1 MRYVQDDLIL
11 PQTSKWLAEMNYA
24 LRDTPLPPAPENP
37 PEPPEI
43 PPGPDL
49 DTFTLAKSYFDLKEF
64 DRAAFFARKLTS
76 NLGRFLHLYARFMSA
91 EKKRMDDLTDSVVS
105 PDSAQLSQL
114 RQLRVELQQLH
125 ADGQLDAYGLYVY
138 GVVLRKLSLPEL
150 ATPVLCEAVAGEPGH
165 WGAWLELSC
174 LVTSRDKLASLQLPD
189 HWCKQVKMLET
200 CFLVSNS
207 IPFQVFLAHTYLEL
221 QQNEQAVEIY
231 IGLSGAGLV
240 NSTYIMAQVFIG
252 QYSTST
258 IFNQE
263 LKALFSAQVAIAFH
277 NMRQVDQ
284 AVTYFKQ
291 LGTVDPYRLDILY
304 T

>member
-1 MRYVQDDLIL
+1 M
-11 PQTSKWLAEMNYA
+11 
-24 LRDTPLPPAPENP
+24 
-37 PEPPEI
+37 
-43 PPGPDL
+43 
-49 DTFTLAKSYFDLKEF
+49 
-64 DRAAFFARKLTS
+64 
-76 NLGRFLHLYARFMSA
+76 
-91 EKKRMDDLTDSVVS
+91 
-105 PDSAQLSQL
+105 
-114 RQLRVELQQLH
+114 
-125 ADGQLDAYGLYVY
+125 
-138 GVVLRKLSLPEL
+138 
-150 ATPVLCEAVAGEPGH
+150 
-165 WGAWLELSC
+165 
-174 LVTSRDKLASLQLPD
+174 
-189 HWCKQVKMLET
+189 
-200 CFLVSNS
+200 
-207 IPFQVFLAHTYLEL
+207 FLAHTYLEL